1 MAQNIETARAI
12 AYDRGLINVS
22 EPFSPTGNPAL
33 LSLRNNF
40 RFNLELY
47 RAKTN
52 NYRISLSYP
61 LSSVTGLGISYFY
74 RSRSDIKN
82 ISSGIFGVINKSQTF
97 LFSLGHDF
105 LFHWGQQLEIDFE
118 LNRFS
123 TINLIDKKNIPF
135 SNNQKVKCFYRIGLF
150 HQIFDKLS
158 VGLLSP
164 PIFNFEYQTFTE
176 SEQPVETNLTYWQEQ
191 GTDTKLHLLAVEW
204 QPMQNLS
211 LALSNRSISGSNN
224 LQLASEIQIKKL
236 TLTSAFC
243 KRDEQD
249 NLDVIF
255 GLGSHFKGFDL
266 FSAYEKNEK
275 TFRLAISFAPEQM
288 KNLIEIEKVEMET
301 QTFYPYRIQHG
312 VPNYLV
318 KMAIK
323 NKSENPVEITVKL
336 SGRQLPSV
344 TKSMRLEK
352 KNNSI
357 IEIPVPAE
365 LKNVSPGKYSY
376 DINTIAYYRGKQSIK
391 RSIAFEMKDKHDWAG
406 DPNDLKYFLMPGEKR
421 IKAEARRIISLHS
434 KEKNNG
440 DVLKL
445 IKHFYNFIRYSINYV
460 SDPKPINQNH
470 DSVQY
475 PTETIASRSGDC
487 EDLSVLM
494 ISLLKSVGID
504 GSFVQIKNPESG
516 EGHIFIIF
524 DSQKNLS
531 RIIADDENLQNYIVR
546 TNNKQKQKFY
556 IPLELTK
563 ADCSFEEA
571 WFYAAKMYFDIAVK
585 KKGLYNGNVKIVDAF

>member
-1 MAQNIETARAI
+1 
-12 AYDRGLINVS
+12 
-22 EPFSPTGNPAL
+22 
-33 LSLRNNF
+33 
-40 RFNLELY
+40 
-47 RAKTN
+47 
-52 NYRISLSYP
+52 
-61 LSSVTGLGISYFY
+61 
-74 RSRSDIKN
+74 
-82 ISSGIFGVINKSQTF
+82 
-97 LFSLGHDF
+97 
-105 LFHWGQQLEIDFE
+105 
-118 LNRFS
+118 
-123 TINLIDKKNIPF
+123 
-135 SNNQKVKCFYRIGLF
+135 
-150 HQIFDKLS
+150 
-158 VGLLSP
+158 
-164 PIFNFEYQTFTE
+164 
-176 SEQPVETNLTYWQEQ
+176 
-191 GTDTKLHLLAVEW
+191 
-204 QPMQNLS
+204 
-211 LALSNRSISGSNN
+211 
-224 LQLASEIQIKKL
+224 
-236 TLTSAFC
+236 
-243 KRDEQD
+243 
-249 NLDVIF
+249 
-255 GLGSHFKGFDL
+255 
-266 FSAYEKNEK
+266 
-275 TFRLAISFAPEQM
+275 
-288 KNLIEIEKVEMET
+288 
-301 QTFYPYRIQHG
+301 
-312 VPNYLV
+312 
-318 KMAIK
+318 
-323 NKSENPVEITVKL
+323 
-336 SGRQLPSV
+336 
-344 TKSMRLEK
+344 MRLEK

-406 DPNDLKYFLMPGEKR
+406 DPNDLIYFLMPGEKR